1 MLFNNLVEILRKIS
15 LLFPED
21 EFSDSDELLEEKKY
35 FAMTRLNS
43 WKLQRP
49 TMCEKDIVM

>member
-1 MLFNNLVEILRKIS
+1 MIFNNLVEILRKIS
-15 LLFPED
+15 LPFPED